1 MSPAP
6 SPPAPQIMHLLQ
18 LKESMD
24 EKGGD
29 EDEDET
35 GDEDAES
42 DEEEEA

>member
-1 MSPAP
+1 MSPASSLP
-6 SPPAPQIMHLLQ
+6 TPPLIYLIQ

-29 EDEDET
+29 EYEDET

-42 DEEEEA
+42 DDEEEA

>member
-1 MSPAP
+1 MRLP
-6 SPPAPQIMHLLQ
+6 Q

-29 EDEDET
+29 EYEDET

-42 DEEEEA
+42 DEEEA